1 MSHRFPL
8 GIRVGGSALPDG
20 VMMLTPLAAAY
31 AREAPGGGFTVE
43 SDTLPQRR
51 PHRIE
56 KVPFLRILP
65 KLFSQMALVVRGWRR
80 RRGAGI
86 PIPLIA
92 VAITV
97 GVVSTGINLSL
108 TRMPVF
114 WHALISSILQLA
126 LLFAFIATTRLFP
139 QLGRIWRFH
148 GGEHQA
154 IAAYE
159 AEMDLTVANART
171 RSLYHPRCGT
181 NLASLSLLLMVPGMV
196 AGSTVS
202 GLLGYLITLAIPL
215 PALCIAFEIVMLG
228 QKRVPVVRWPG
239 LALQRLTVA
248 APGDSESQAGILA
261 LKAALAQHEKIE
273 ARLAVT
279 SGLADELVN
288 VDGGGRPEHDQRH
301 DDGGTLA
308 RAG

>member
-1 MSHRFPL
+1 
-8 GIRVGGSALPDG
+8 
-20 VMMLTPLAAAY
+20 MMLTPLAVAY

-43 SDTLPQRR
+43 ADTLPRR
-51 PHRIE
+51 IPHRIE
-56 KVPFLRILP
+56 KIPFLRILP
-65 KLFSQMALVVRGWRR
+65 KLFSQMSLVVRGWRR

-92 VAITV
+92 VAIAV

-108 TRMPVF
+108 THMPVL
-114 WHALISSILQLA
+114 WHAVSSSILQLA
-126 LLFAFIATTRLFP
+126 LFFAFIATTRLFP

-171 RSLYHPRCGT
+171 RSLYH
-181 NLASLSLLLMVPGMV
+181 
-196 AGSTVS
+196 
-202 GLLGYLITLAIPL
+202 
-215 PALCIAFEIVMLG
+215 
-228 QKRVPVVRWPG
+228 
-239 LALQRLTVA
+239 QRLTVA
-248 APGDSESQAGILA
+248 TPGDRESQAGILA
-261 LKAALAQHEKIE
+261 LEAALAQHEKIE

-288 VDGGGRPEHDQRH
+288 VDGSGRPDHDQRH